1 MPSSMSAWLMLAGAI
16 AAEVTATSSLKLADG
31 FTRPLPSLVVVAG
44 YGLSFWLLARVM
56 QRLELGLVYAV
67 WCGVG
72 MAVVAAVGVLV
83 YGESLSLLKLAGIGF
98 ITVGVVMLSF
108 AVKSAV

>member
-1 MPSSMSAWLMLAGAI
+1 MQTTVSAWLMLAGAI

-31 FTRPLPSLVVVAG
+31 FTRLLPSLVVVAG
-44 YGLSFWLLARVM
+44 YATSFWLLSRVM

-72 MAVVAAVGVLV
+72 MAVVALIGVLL
-83 YGESLSLLKLAGIGF
+83 YGESLSLIKVGGIVLICAGVALLSLA
-98 ITVGVVMLSF
+98 SK
-108 AVKSAV
+108 AA